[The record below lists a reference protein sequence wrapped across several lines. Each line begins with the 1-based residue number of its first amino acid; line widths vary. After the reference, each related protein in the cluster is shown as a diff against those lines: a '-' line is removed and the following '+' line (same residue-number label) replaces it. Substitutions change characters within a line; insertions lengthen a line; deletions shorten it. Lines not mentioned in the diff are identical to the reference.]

1 MSKKINSAPNTAIC
15 WLPGVWAVSDM
26 DKVNM
31 EDLRYLINRES
42 ILPQHEGICKR
53 SVGHVLA
60 CYNNSQATQLLRQFP
75 QICRQ
80 KDRYK
85 QLPLHTA
92 AVYCNNLDFIHA
104 LLKFYPSAMLSR
116 DYQGMLPIHRF
127 CNTRC
132 VGIVA
137 DSDAGGDDVSWAV
150 LKCLINAEP
159 YSLTV
164 VDDDDR
170 LSVDYALNNEDL
182 SVDICLYL
190 LELCPASARIMHRD
204 GALPIHRIFSSNRPE
219 DEKKVLMEKLIELY
233 PESVSIP
240 DDIGNWPAHMAASW
254 NCQQCCIRLLG
265 LNSEALQKPSVDY
278 KGNRLDVSVLGLDI
292 LVFSMKTFPDHFT
305 QILDDGDGHQW
316 TPLHSA
322 VRPLTIT
329 VFAACTTRILM
340 QFPAACRLKLN
351 GNLPLHRLLF
361 CQRPHNHVGIDYLS
375 SLARCV
381 RLLVQL
387 YPESVAVKNLVEKSP
402 YDICVQ
408 NNHDLSIQRILL
420 RAYPQVDYQRY
431 CDLNYEARR
440 MALFLSLMAF
450 SFDRRPNIFRQ
461 LFCSNRDLLAHV
473 CSFL

>member
-1 MSKKINSAPNTAIC
+1 
-15 WLPGVWAVSDM
+15 M

-42 ILPQHEGICKR
+42 TLPQHEGICKR
-53 SVGHVLA
+53 SVGHYA
-60 CYNNSQATQLLRQFP
+60 
-75 QICRQ
+75 
-80 KDRYK
+80 
-85 QLPLHTA
+85 LH
-92 AVYCNNLDFIHA
+92 NKHI
-104 LLKFYPSAMLSR
+104 
-116 DYQGMLPIHRF
+116 
-127 CNTRC
+127 
-132 VGIVA
+132 
-137 DSDAGGDDVSWAV
+137 
-150 LKCLINAEP
+150 
-159 YSLTV
+159 
-164 VDDDDR
+164 
-170 LSVDYALNNEDL
+170 SVDM
-182 SVDICLYL
+182 CLYL
-190 LELCPASARIMHRD
+190 LELCPDAARRVYRD
-204 GALPIHRIFSSNRPE
+204 GDLEIHRIFSCNRPE
-219 DEKKVLMEKLIELY
+219 DDKKVLMEKLIELY

-240 DDIGNWPAHMAASW
+240 NNAGHWPAHMAAVW
-254 NCQQCCIRLLG
+254 KCQQCCIRLLD
-265 LNSEALQKPSVDY
+265 LNSEALQTPSMNN
-278 KGNRLDVSVLGLDI
+278 KGTFLDVSVLGLDI

-305 QILDDGDGHQW
+305 QIHDDGDEYDW
-316 TPLHSA
+316 TALHDA
-322 VRPLTIT
+322 VSLRMSLRTG
-329 VFAACTTRILM
+329 FAACTTRILM
-340 QFPAACRLKLN
+340 QFPAACRLKLPST

-361 CQRPHNHVGIDYLS
+361 CQSPRNHVVGIDYLS

-461 LFCSNRDLLAHV
+461 LFCSNQDLLAHV